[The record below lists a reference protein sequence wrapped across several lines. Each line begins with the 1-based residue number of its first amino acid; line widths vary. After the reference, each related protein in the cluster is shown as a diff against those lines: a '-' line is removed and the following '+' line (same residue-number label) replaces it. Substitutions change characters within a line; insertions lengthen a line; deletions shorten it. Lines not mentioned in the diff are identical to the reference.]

1 MLNMKNLNLN
11 KDNSSSL
18 LNNSIVG
25 SQTKESVLLI
35 FKSLKLKLFN
45 KLCVFVESD
54 LSSLVDS
61 SNLCQEVIKT
71 HDKATNK
78 QLKFMQRHN
87 RGMNL
92 F

>member
-45 KLCVFVESD
+45 KLAYQKI
-54 LSSLVDS
+54 SLKHKFQA
-61 SNLCQEVIKT
+61 LQLIKFNIFQ
-71 HDKATNK
+71 KLIYK
-78 QLKFMQRHN
+78 
-87 RGMNL
+87 
-92 F
+92 